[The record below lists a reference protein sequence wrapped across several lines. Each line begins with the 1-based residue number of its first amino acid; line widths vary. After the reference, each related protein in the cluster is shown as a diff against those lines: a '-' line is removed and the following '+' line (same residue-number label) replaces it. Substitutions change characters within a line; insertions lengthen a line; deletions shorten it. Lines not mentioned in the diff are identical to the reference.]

1 MTKIFKKNIKSWS
14 ELNEIQKEFIAKDF
28 YLNNSSRKRREF
40 TRHSNSCGCSYQKL
54 SYYPPCY
61 PNFYTKFLSRF
72 GVKIDLDNFDEAIDA
87 ANHFPFLV
95 FNLIPLCINLDRAKQ
110 LMSISKKVYK
120 HLPEKFKNAK
130 EIFEMAIYSYRGSM
144 LRYMPNHLKNN
155 TEFAV
160 KAINH
165 SVDAIRFFNK
175 KVRNSKKI
183 EKILL
188 KTKID
193 NIKCRSTVYLL
204 PEKVQK
210 KIVWLKP
217 KMLFFADL
225 LNRTSVDCQE
235 TFLQS
240 LFTDSWQYEI
250 TSSVNDKGQVI
261 EHRENISKIW
271 HADKIITRKNL
282 EKFGEKLFV
291 IYLAKYLYE
300 HQEQWWHK
308 VDADSFKGGYLITNQ
323 NLLIP
328 AILESLIKKVSSKA
342 LKKKIKYRIKFFLPN
357 NPFLQISS
365 VQKIKDLQLDESSL
379 VNKIAS
385 AAVETF
391 ENITQGQVEHE
402 IETQGIFE
410 CSARNIPLLSHT
422 PNPHIAW
429 NDDVPF

>member
-1 MTKIFKKNIKSWS
+1 MTKMFKKNIKSWS
-14 ELNEIQKEFIAKDF
+14 ELNEIQKEYIAKHF
-28 YLNNSSRKRREF
+28 YLDNSSKKRREM
-40 TRHSNSCGCSYQKL
+40 TRHSNGCGCSYQKL

-72 GVKIDLDNFDEAIDA
+72 NVKIDLDNFDEAIDA
-87 ANHFPFLV
+87 ANYFPFFA
-95 FNLIPLCINLDRAKQ
+95 FNLIPFCINLDRAKQ
-110 LMSISKKVYK
+110 LMNISKKVYK
-120 HLPEKFKNAK
+120 HLPEKFRNAK
-130 EIFEMAIYSYRGSM
+130 EIYDRAIYSYRGSA

-155 TEFAV
+155 TKFAV
-160 KAINH
+160 KAINQ

-175 KVRNSKKI
+175 KVRNSKEI

-210 KIVWLKP
+210 KIIWLKP
-217 KMLFFADL
+217 NMLLFADL
-225 LNRTSVDCQE
+225 LNKTNVDCPE

-240 LFTDSWQYEI
+240 LFTDSWQYDI

-261 EHRENISKIW
+261 EHGEKISKIW

-328 AILESLIKKVSSKA
+328 AILESLINKVSSKA
-342 LKKKIKYRIKFFLPN
+342 LKKKIKYRIKFFLAN
-357 NPFLQISS
+357 NPFLQISNT
-365 VQKIKDLQLDESSL
+365 QKIKDLQLDESYL
-379 VNKIAS
+379 VNKIAN

-391 ENITQGQVEHE
+391 ENITKGQVTHE
-402 IETQGIFE
+402 IDAQGIFE
-410 CSARNIPLLSHT
+410 RSTRYIPLLKHA
-422 PNPHIAW
+422 PNPYID
-429 NDDVPF
+429 NDIPF